1 MKSNKTN
8 KLCITIQASILLATG
23 CARVA
28 IEGGEKP
35 IHIVMD
41 VNVKVARELDNFFDF
56 EDQHPAGSQPTTSAT
71 APAATKP

>member
-1 MKSNKTN
+1 MNRLST
-8 KLCITIQASILLATG
+8 TILAAILLSTG

-41 VNVKVARELDNFFDF
+41 VNVRVARELDNFFDF
-56 EDQHPAGSQPTTSAT
+56 EDQHAAATQPTTSAT
-71 APAATKP
+71 APAATTTMP

>member
-1 MKSNKTN
+1 MNRLSV
-8 KLCITIQASILLATG
+8 TIQASILLAAG

-41 VNVKVARELDNFFDF
+41 VNVKVAHELDSFFDF
-56 EDQHPAGSQPTTSAT
+56 EDQHPAAGSQPTTSA
-71 APAATKP
+71 AATKP

>member
-1 MKSNKTN
+1 MNR
-8 KLCITIQASILLATG
+8 LCVTIQASILLATG

-56 EDQHPAGSQPTTSAT
+56 ENQHAATGSQPATTAP